1 MGEKYH
7 YKEYAKSQK
16 KKLAYKKQKG
26 GVETRNTQR
35 SLNDEI
41 EESTEALSAPVDKEE
56 RRSRSLSWSPPPA
69 VRRQM
74 AELKARKAREA
85 EAANAGKDPSEKTG
99 KFWDGFR
106 WVEHTPA
113 SQLPS
118 NPATRKERR
127 LYVGNLPQTVDGEP
141 LRIFLN
147 EALRACGAI
156 PAGVDEVVV
165 SSWVSPDKKFAFV
178 ELSTVEASTTALGL
192 SGITCM
198 GCQLKIC
205 HPNNYVVG
213 ALPGMGTALATTDQN
228 GAAYAP
234 GFGPDA
240 DPQQQEFMQAALAAM
255 ASGAPT

>member
-1 MGEKYH
+1 MQPQQ
-7 YKEYAKSQK
+7 KS
-16 KKLAYKKQKG
+16 
-26 GVETRNTQR
+26 
-35 SLNDEI
+35 
-41 EESTEALSAPVDKEE
+41 
-56 RRSRSLSWSPPPA
+56 
-69 VRRQM
+69 
-74 AELKARKAREA
+74 
-85 EAANAGKDPSEKTG
+85 G

-113 SQLPS
+113 SQMPS

-127 LYVGNLPQTVDGEP
+127 LYVGNLPQTFDSEQ

-178 ELSTVEASTTALGL
+178 ELSTVEAATTSLGL

-213 ALPGMGTALATTDQN
+213 ALPGTGPTLPPQYAMAMGGVGMPDGSQPTVDANAS
-228 GAAYAP
+228 YAP
-234 GFGPDA
+234 GYGPAAAAAND
-240 DPQQQEFMQAALAAM
+240 EFINAALAAM
-255 ASGAPT
+255 ASGAPPG

>member
-1 MGEKYH
+1 
-7 YKEYAKSQK
+7 
-16 KKLAYKKQKG
+16 
-26 GVETRNTQR
+26 
-35 SLNDEI
+35 
-41 EESTEALSAPVDKEE
+41 
-56 RRSRSLSWSPPPA
+56 
-69 VRRQM
+69 M

-85 EAANAGKDPSEKTG
+85 EAAKAGKDPSEKTG

-113 SQLPS
+113 SQMPS

-127 LYVGNLPQTVDGEP
+127 LYVGNLPQTFDSEQ

-178 ELSTVEASTTALGL
+178 ELSTVEAATTSLGL

-213 ALPGMGTALATTDQN
+213 ALPGTGPTLPAQYAAAGMLGQVGMPP
-228 GAAYAP
+228 GAGGAEGGVAAQPGASYAP
-234 GFGPDA
+234 GYGPDA
-240 DPQQQEFMQAALAAM
+240 AAGNEEFINAALAAM
-255 ASGAPT
+255 ASGNPPG